1 MFPKILSGEKHGND
15 LTLWVSKTAAFSASF
30 RGTMKVPTGGV
41 VTWGFLSAG
50 VVWSRVRLLRIEA
63 KRKK

>member
-1 MFPKILSGEKHGND
+1 MFPKIFSGEKHGND

-50 VVWSRVRLLRIEA
+50 VVWSGCDF
-63 KRKK
+63 

>member
-1 MFPKILSGEKHGND
+1 MVFPKIPHPVEKMAM
-15 LTLWVSKTAAFSASF
+15 TSPWVSKTAAFSASF

-50 VVWSRVRLLRIEA
+50 VFWSGCDF
-63 KRKK
+63 